1 MKKKEKIPASV
12 LNSRSTLKQKINKRG
27 RATEKF
33 KNKTVDINK
42 DGSGTS
48 VLKQK
53 ISKKGRA
60 TESFKGTI
68 KKKNGKFYLMR
79 CPANKKKACTEKE
92 ISKARAERFRKR
104 MTKKAKRITKR

>member
-1 MKKKEKIPASV
+1 MKKKEKIPPSQ
-12 LNSRSTLKQKINKRG
+12 LSSRSTVKQKIKRG
-27 RATEKF
+27 KATEKF
-33 KNKTVDINK
+33 KNKTVDINN

-68 KKKNGKFYLMR
+68 KKKNGKFYMMK

-92 ISKARAERFRKR
+92 ISKAQAERFRKR